1 MKKSIKLSP
10 ADRAAVQAIADQMM
24 AMNNRNDVNANQSS
38 TFGHL
43 WSAIKA
49 LVLNQTGIDIGNAD
63 WNLGGN
69 GCWADD
75 IQAAIVR
82 AASNEADEVVSAVL
96 MSGEPSGLTN
106 HPDVAGIAAHRLRD
120 EFEIRCAAT
129 QLLRK

>member
-63 WNLGGN
+63 WNLGGTGGPDVGRTLRPN
-69 GCWADD
+69 ESPRRCRHRRP
-75 IQAAIVR
+75 QAAR
-82 AASNEADEVVSAVL
+82 
-96 MSGEPSGLTN
+96 
-106 HPDVAGIAAHRLRD
+106 
-120 EFEIRCAAT
+120 
-129 QLLRK
+129 